1 MMQDDVASSSENP
14 FPGKLFNRNGTG
26 VPDVYAGCNI
36 DYKGAKVT
44 ADLYLKV
51 ITGDSSAGGKVL
63 KSTSKDRVFVNFVDH
78 GGVGIV
84 AFPNGPT
91 LTAKELSQTLQTMQ
105 SKTLFSE
112 LVFYMEAC
120 ESGSMFPDLKP
131 DGKILAVTAANGDE
145 SSWGSYCP
153 P

>member
-63 KSTSKDRVFVNFVDH
+63 KSTSKDRVFLNFVDH

-84 AFPNGPT
+84 AFPNGPLLHVT
-91 LTAKELSQTLQTMQ
+91 
-105 SKTLFSE
+105 
-112 LVFYMEAC
+112 
-120 ESGSMFPDLKP
+120 ESRRRTWPDP
-131 DGKILAVTAANGDE
+131 RTDIHR
-145 SSWGSYCP
+145 SWGEGRICETI
-153 P
+153 